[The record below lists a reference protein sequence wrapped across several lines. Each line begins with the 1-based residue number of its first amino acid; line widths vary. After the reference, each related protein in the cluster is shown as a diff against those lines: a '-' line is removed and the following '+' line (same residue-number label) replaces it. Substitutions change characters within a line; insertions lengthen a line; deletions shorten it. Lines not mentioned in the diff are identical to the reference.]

1 MEGLRE
7 NIQRAFQ
14 GMPEC
19 RPGSV
24 DSLVEYLDT
33 VFRDKRRP
41 SSEPYLSYLSNM
53 ARRLSDYRVDRV
65 SFLAAMTWGL
75 FEVQPDRSEEIR
87 TIHGEDVHELASRLA
102 RLSRIDSKSSEDA
115 EKENLR
121 RLILALAGDIRVVF
135 LRLLDRAHTL
145 SVIDQFPGEESR
157 AAAVAAREVYAPL
170 ANRLGIGKLKSEL
183 EDTSLRILE
192 PSVYSDIRRRVKE
205 RSEHNAMNMERIKL
219 QILDKL
225 NAQGIR
231 AEIKGR
237 IKTVNSIYQ
246 KMQVQKIQFDQVYD
260 VIGLRIITERD
271 GVQDCYGV
279 LGLIH
284 SIWKPIPHRFKDF
297 IAVPKENGYQSIH
310 TSVIGPMGS
319 PLEIQIRSRRMD
331 EIAEVGIAAHWQ
343 YKETGG
349 ARTDSTEKF
358 TWLRKVM
365 NYLTE
370 EPNPADMVEV
380 FKVDLFPSEVYVFT
394 PKGDVK
400 SLPAGSTVVDF
411 AFSIH
416 SEVGFHCQHGRINKK
431 LVPLRTRLNNGDIV
445 EIITSRNAHPNSNWL
460 KFVRTSVAR
469 NKIRGYVREV
479 ERDSRIKYGMEI
491 LRKEFRRH
499 RIPVMGVFDTEE
511 FREVVTR
518 SGFTGQDDL
527 FAALGFGE
535 YSVQHVIN
543 RLMTIRAAR
552 QQTKKEETGQPALQR
567 LSGRVKVLN
576 DVEVVTRFA
585 RCCEPMPGDEIV
597 GYITQGRGITIHA
610 ADCASLK
617 KLEADRKVPV
627 RWEADD
633 DPDYPLR
640 VVFEGVQMARLTQ
653 DINRFLSELGAVVLS
668 EHIQVTDKRQMR
680 VRGVLLLE
688 SKTVADQ
695 DKLIDGL
702 RRIPGIQKI
711 TRSRSRKR

>member
-1 MEGLRE
+1 MEGLRD

-24 DSLVEYLDT
+24 DNLVDYLEG
-33 VFRDKRRP
+33 VYRDKRRL
-41 SSEPYLSYLSNM
+41 SNEPYLSYLSNM

-65 SFLAAMTWGL
+65 SFLAAMTWSL
-75 FEVQPDRSEEIR
+75 FEVQPDRAEEIR
-87 TIHGEDVHELASRLA
+87 AVHGDDVHELASRLA

-135 LRLLDRAHTL
+135 LRLLDRAHSL
-145 SVIDQFPGEESR
+145 SVIDQFPGEDARGS
-157 AAAVAAREVYAPL
+157 AVAAREVYAPL

-183 EDTSLRILE
+183 EDASLKILE

-246 KMQVQKIQFDQVYD
+246 KMLVQKIQFDQVYD
-260 VIGLRIITERD
+260 VVGLRIITERD
-271 GVQDCYGV
+271 GVQDCYAV

-349 ARTDSTEKF
+349 SRTESTEKF

-491 LRKEFRRH
+491 LRKELRRH
-499 RIPVMGVFDTEE
+499 RIPVMGVFDTDE

-543 RLMTIRAAR
+543 RLMTIRASR

-585 RCCEPMPGDEIV
+585 RCCEPMPGDGIV
-597 GYITQGRGITIHA
+597 GYITQGRGITIHS

-680 VRGVLLLE
+680 VRGVLLLD